1 MCFSL
6 GVYFVPFLVIKTLT
20 FLDQFYKPM
29 LSIYQTHFTNKLIL
43 AWDKRL
49 GQMRVI

>member
-1 MCFSL
+1 MFFTWGIICTIFSDQD
-6 GVYFVPFLVIKTLT
+6 T
-20 FLDQFYKPM
+20 FLDQFDKPL